1 MLTLQKINSNE
12 LIETFAQI
20 IEIIE
25 TKYGTLFKINIE
37 GQMFYKFESALN
49 N

>member
-12 LIETFAQI
+12 RIETFIQI

-25 TKYGTLFKINIE
+25 TNGTLFKINIE